1 MTKYNVIVEGI
12 IIDTIEVENIDT
24 LDGYVLPE
32 CECQLIKIN

>member
-12 IIDTIEVENIDT
+12 IIDTIEVKDIHT

-32 CECQLIKIN
+32 SECQLIKID